1 MSGFITV
8 SGAATAEY
16 CEKRSRFIAEVR
28 HCADETEALNIINEI
43 RTRCWDARHNVFAYS
58 LHQNSLQRFSDDG
71 EPHGTA
77 GKPVL
82 DVINGS
88 GIQDVVVVVTR
99 YFGGVLLG
107 TGGLVRAYSKA
118 AKDALEAAEKQKI
131 IPCTKF
137 ITECDYSDQG
147 RLVNLINEYDGD
159 ITSSDYG
166 VLVTVKYS
174 VPSENADVFF
184 KALSERFSARLT
196 AEISEK

>member
-8 SGAATAEY
+8 SGTSSAEY

-28 HCADETEALNIINEI
+28 HCSDEDEALGIINEI

-58 LHQNSLQRFSDDG
+58 LHRDSLQRFSDDG

-77 GKPVL
+77 GRPVL

-88 GIQDVVVVVTR
+88 GLQDVIVVVTR

-131 IPCTKF
+131 VPVMLLV
-137 ITECDYSDQG
+137 TECDYSDRG
-147 RLVNLINEYDGD
+147 KLLNLINEYGGNVL
-159 ITSSDYG
+159 SSDYG
-166 VLVTVKYS
+166 AAVKTEYS
-174 VPSENADVFF
+174 VPSENADTFL

-196 AEISEK
+196 AEISKK